1 MASLR
6 FPFWVAVTSVALV
19 VGLLLAG
26 TVLARTAYAG
36 PAWRDAAQHGKS
48 FAADGT
54 HDDCP
59 WHGLFGGKPSIEPGQ
74 GGA

>member
-6 FPFWVAVTSVALV
+6 FPFWVALTSVALV

-36 PAWRDAAQHGKS
+36 QHEGKQR
-48 FAADGT
+48 FGVERT
-54 HDDCP
+54 HDGDCP
-59 WHGLFGGKPSIEPGQ
+59 WHGLFGGKPTAEPGQ